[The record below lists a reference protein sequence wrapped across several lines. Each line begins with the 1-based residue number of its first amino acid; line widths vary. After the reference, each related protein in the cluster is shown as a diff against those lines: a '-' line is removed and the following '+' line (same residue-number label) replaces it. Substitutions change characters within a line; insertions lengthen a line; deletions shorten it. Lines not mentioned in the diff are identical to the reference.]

1 MRMPL
6 LQFFRLGMDMDIYG
20 YIHRCILV
28 LILDFSYPVD
38 ISMDIMLSHLL
49 NKLNT
54 YMLCLYNISLSVILT
69 LHLLVY
75 LCC

>member
-1 MRMPL
+1 MPL